1 VLETEVKDQKT
12 MPYLFSYGTLQ
23 QDSVQA
29 NMFGRLLEGKPDNLI
44 GFIIANLKIQDEEES
59 RQVGRE
65 FYPIAKYTGSF
76 NNRIPG
82 TVFEVTEE
90 ELIQTDRYEGD
101 QYQRIS
107 TILESGRSAW
117 VYVEARAN

>member
-1 VLETEVKDQKT
+1 

-29 NMFGRLLEGKPDNLI
+29 NIFGRLLEGKPDNLI

-59 RQVGRE
+59 RRVGKE

-90 ELIQTDRYEGD
+90 ALNQADRYEGD
-101 QYQRIS
+101 QYKRIL

-117 VYVEARAN
+117 VYVEATAN

>member
-1 VLETEVKDQKT
+1 

-29 NMFGRLLEGKPDNLI
+29 NIFGRLLEGKPDNLI

-65 FYPIAKYTGSF
+65 FYPIAKYTGLF

-90 ELIQTDRYEGD
+90 ALNQADRYEGD
-101 QYQRIS
+101 QYQRIL

-117 VYVEARAN
+117 VYVEARENLQTN

>member
-1 VLETEVKDQKT
+1 MLETEVKDQKT

-82 TVFEVTEE
+82 TVFEVMEE

>member
-1 VLETEVKDQKT
+1 

-23 QDSVQA
+23 QESVQI
-29 NMFGRLLEGKPDNLI
+29 NTFRRLLEGKPDNLI

-76 NNRIPG
+76 NDRIPG
-82 TVFEVTEE
+82 MVFEVTEKA
-90 ELIQTDRYEGD
+90 LNRADRYEGE
-101 QYQRIS
+101 QYQRIL
-107 TILESGRSAW
+107 TVLESGRRAW
-117 VYVEARAN
+117 VYVEVREKLKTN